1 MSRERFLLWKDD
13 FFSYSFFLCP
23 LIFLA
28 DASLWCQSTSSVM
41 KIWNLLDVSP
51 SFADA
56 NASLGSPHLLQWSP
70 QCLLQHGM
78 CARSCLV
85 KKWITT
91 YCSIFFTHFGFSPGC
106 WFIQAEQISM
116 VKFKVSKY
124 PPLKTQC
131 VIILAAVVSFF
142 KCFDWKQWWWTKNW
156 WLIFREWGLILI
168 LGISRVIC
176 KVSLQIF
183 KRA

>member
-1 MSRERFLLWKDD
+1 M
-13 FFSYSFFLCP
+13 
-23 LIFLA
+23 
-28 DASLWCQSTSSVM
+28 TSSV
-41 KIWNLLDVSP
+41 ILS
-51 SFADA
+51 SFVPWFSWQMHHCGVKAPLQWWR
-56 NASLGSPHLLQWSP
+56 SETCWMCHPHLLMQMLVWVLLTCCSDLHSD
-70 QCLLQHGM
+70 LLQHGM